1 MAPQKAT
8 WLVALEYSWLS
19 SQTTVECLRVIY
31 LICQRITAHRSFS
44 VNICDERPI
53 EEALWGQG
61 IPSYRVEFGDA
72 VLASTNLTDSRELL
86 FSPSTTYSGQEVE
99 ISVVYQRAG
108 YDTEEYTE
116 SGLEARYQLE
126 KSRAIKAPSLLCH
139 LATLKIVQQK
149 LGSPKVLERF
159 LNADEAARIRT
170 TFMPMWPLDN
180 SALGKEGREIAWN
193 TLAAAKF
200 VLKPSLEGG
209 GHNIYRSAIPAFLE
223 KLPQSQVA
231 DYILMEMI
239 VSPHVH
245 NALLTFNGLYSG
257 PVISELGVFG
267 TCLWRKDI
275 NQDLELVHNNV
286 AGTSLKTKK
295 VDVNEM
301 SVVKGYGCF
310 DSPFLI

>member
-1 MAPQKAT
+1 MHLFCP
-8 WLVALEYSWLS
+8 
-19 SQTTVECLRVIY
+19 
-31 LICQRITAHRSFS
+31 RISAHQSIL

-53 EEALWGQG
+53 EEALWEQG

-72 VLASTNLTDSRELL
+72 VLTSTNLTDTSELL
-86 FSPSTTYSGQEVE
+86 FRPSTTHSGQQVE

-108 YDTEEYTE
+108 YDVEEYTE

-149 LGSPKVLERF
+149 LALPKVLERF
-159 LNADEAARIRT
+159 LNADEAARVRA
-170 TFMPMWPLDN
+170 TFMPMWPLDD
-180 SALGKEGREIAWN
+180 SALGKEGREFAWN
-193 TLAAAKF
+193 VSTAAKC

-209 GHNIYRSAIPAFLE
+209 GHNIYRKAIPAFL
-223 KLPQSQVA
+223 KKTPQSKVA
-231 DYILMEMI
+231 EYILMEMI
-239 VSPHVH
+239 ESPHVH
-245 NALLTFNGLYSG
+245 NALLTFTGLYSG

-267 TCLWRKDI
+267 TCLWRKGFSG
-275 NQDLELVHNNV
+275 DLELFQNSV
-286 AGTSLKTKK
+286 AGTSLKTKQ